1 VVKNKKNIFFKSSF
15 SNAKFELLSQGN
27 SLYLKKKII
36 NPNIRDFESIKK
48 NNFFLK
54 NFKIKNLK
62 INKIEIE
69 NFKTLKK
76 KKYFI
81 MNYINGYSSDLILK
95 NLGVNEIKILRE
107 FLKNYFLRLK
117 ESTKWEKI
125 ERKFFLQKINN
136 VKKNIKQKELLKL
149 FNDNEKYLFKKL
161 NKIEYYPT
169 GICHGDLTL
178 SNMII
183 KNDKIYLIDFLNTYK
198 DSIVQDLSKIYQEF
212 ILGWSSRFLNGN
224 DIVRS
229 KIIYENI
236 VDKKFF
242 KSFSKEM
249 ITVLEFEIIL
259 TLLRIF
265 PYVKKNDIKTI
276 KWLKE
281 SMNKIKK
288 LNINL
293 I

>member
-1 VVKNKKNIFFKSSF
+1 MKNKKNIFFKSSF
-15 SNAKFELLSQGN
+15 SNAKFELLSLKN
-27 SLYLKKKII
+27 NLYLKKKII

-149 FNDNEKYLFKKL
+149 FNDNEKYFFKKL

-229 KIIYENI
+229 KIICENI

-249 ITVLEFEIIL
+249 LTVLEFEIIL

-265 PYVKKNDIKTI
+265 PYVKKNDIMTI

>member
-1 VVKNKKNIFFKSSF
+1 MKNKKNIFFKSYF
-15 SNAKFELLSQGN
+15 SNAKFELLSLKN
-27 SLYLKKKII
+27 NLYLKKKII

-229 KIIYENI
+229 KIICENI

-249 ITVLEFEIIL
+249 LTVLEFEIIL

-265 PYVKKNDIKTI
+265 PYVKKNDIMTI

>member
-1 VVKNKKNIFFKSSF
+1 MKNKKNIFFKSSF

-27 SLYLKKKII
+27 SLYLKKKIV

-48 NNFFLK
+48 NNFFLE
-54 NFKIKNLK
+54 NIKIKNLK
-62 INKIEIE
+62 INKIKIE
-69 NFKTLKK
+69 SFKTLKK
-76 KKYFI
+76 KKYFV

-95 NLGVNEIKILRE
+95 NLGVNEIKILSE
-107 FLKNYFLRLK
+107 FFKNYFSRLK
-117 ESTKWEKI
+117 DSTKWERI
-125 ERKFFLQKINN
+125 ERKFFLQKIKN

-149 FNDNEKYLFKKL
+149 FNDNEKYLFIKL
-161 NKIEYYPT
+161 NKIKYYPT

-178 SNMII
+178 SNII
-183 KNDKIYLIDFLNTYK
+183 VRNYKIYLIDFLTTYK
-198 DSIVQDLSKIYQEF
+198 DSIAQDLSKIYQEF
-212 ILGWSSRFLNGN
+212 ILGWSSRFLSEN

-229 KIIYENI
+229 KIICENI

-249 ITVLEFEIIL
+249 LTVLEFEIIL

-265 PYVKKNDIKTI
+265 PYVNKNDIRTI
-276 KWLKE
+276 KWLRD
-281 SMNKIKK
+281 SLNKVKK
-288 LNINL
+288 LNFNL

>member
-1 VVKNKKNIFFKSSF
+1 MKNKKNIFFKSSF
-15 SNAKFELLSQGN
+15 SNAKFELLSLKN
-27 SLYLKKKII
+27 NLYLKKKII

-229 KIIYENI
+229 NIICENI

-249 ITVLEFEIIL
+249 LTVLEFEIIL

-265 PYVKKNDIKTI
+265 PYVKKNDIMTI

>member
-1 VVKNKKNIFFKSSF
+1 MKNKKNIFFKSSF
-15 SNAKFELLSQGN
+15 SNAKFELLSLKN
-27 SLYLKKKII
+27 NLYLKKKII

-229 KIIYENI
+229 KIICENI

-249 ITVLEFEIIL
+249 LTVLEFEIIL

-265 PYVKKNDIKTI
+265 PYVKKNDIMTI

>member
-1 VVKNKKNIFFKSSF
+1 MKNKKNIFFKSSF
-15 SNAKFELLSQGN
+15 SNAKFELLSLKN
-27 SLYLKKKII
+27 NLYLKKKII

-107 FLKNYFLRLK
+107 FLKNYFLKLK
-117 ESTKWEKI
+117 ESTKWERI

-136 VKKNIKQKELLKL
+136 VKKNIKQKELLKV

-229 KIIYENI
+229 KIICENI

-249 ITVLEFEIIL
+249 LTVLEFEIIL

>member
-1 VVKNKKNIFFKSSF
+1 
-15 SNAKFELLSQGN
+15 
-27 SLYLKKKII
+27 
-36 NPNIRDFESIKK
+36 
-48 NNFFLK
+48 
-54 NFKIKNLK
+54 
-62 INKIEIE
+62 
-69 NFKTLKK
+69 
-76 KKYFI
+76 

-229 KIIYENI
+229 KIICENI

-249 ITVLEFEIIL
+249 LTVLEFEIIL

-265 PYVKKNDIKTI
+265 PYVKKNDIMTI